1 MLSLIIGLLTFVL
14 VFICAMLI
22 VLILAQLPKKDA
34 GAGLAFGAGTAEAIF
49 GAGAGTP
56 LAQITKYCAGIFL
69 GLALTLSAL
78 NAYRS
83 NQGERLIEEEA
94 ARQAADAPAAATT
107 DNTLTNATAT
117 VTSGDTTVTAEA
129 ETTVVPVPETGS
141 DETEAQDSTKGETS
155 ETTTPEITESTLGDS
170 EATPLVPEQDVLTTE
185 PNPDN

>member
-14 VFICAMLI
+14 VMICAALI

-83 NQGERLIEEEA
+83 NQGDRLIEEEA
-94 ARQAADAPAAATT
+94 ARQAATSPA
-107 DNTLTNATAT
+107 
-117 VTSGDTTVTAEA
+117 VTEEDPSAVTPVTADSP
-129 ETTVVPVPETGS
+129 TTVVPAVTPDPTADVEGPEVVPST
-141 DETEAQDSTKGETS
+141 DAQEEGAVE
-155 ETTTPEITESTLGDS
+155 TPELS
-170 EATPLVPEQDVLTTE
+170 EATGSALSDGAITQPETTPSTA
-185 PNPDN
+185 PNPNN

>member
-14 VFICAMLI
+14 VFICAILV

-69 GLALTLSAL
+69 GLSLTLSAL

-83 NQGERLIEEEA
+83 NESNRLIEEEA
-94 ARQAADAPAAATT
+94 ARQAVAAPAAAEEPAA
-107 DNTLTNATAT
+107 DPI
-117 VTSGDTTVTAEA
+117 AEA
-129 ETTVVPVPETGS
+129 ETAIPADQAP
-141 DETEAQDSTKGETS
+141 S
-155 ETTTPEITESTLGDS
+155 EELTA
-170 EATPLVPEQDVLTTE
+170 EATSPELSQADDSASDAEALTPAEETPATQ
-185 PNPDN
+185 PNPNN

>member
-1 MLSLIIGLLTFVL
+1 MLSLIIGLLTFGL
-14 VFICAMLI
+14 VMICAALI
-22 VLILAQLPKKDA
+22 LLILAQLPKKDA

-94 ARQAADAPAAATT
+94 ARQAANAPAITEE
-107 DNTLTNATAT
+107 DP
-117 VTSGDTTVTAEA
+117 SSVTADGT
-129 ETTVVPVPETGS
+129 TTVVPTVTPDPAAE
-141 DETEAQDSTKGETS
+141 GEEES
-155 ETTTPEITESTLGDS
+155 ETPATEGTAETPELS
-170 EATPLVPEQDVLTTE
+170 EATGSALSNDALEQPESTSPTD
-185 PNPDN
+185 PNPNN

>member
-14 VFICAMLI
+14 VLICAALI
-22 VLILAQLPKKDA
+22 LLILAQLPKKDA

-83 NQGERLIEEEA
+83 NQGDRLLDQEA
-94 ARQAADAPAAATT
+94 ARQAAEGPAATEEDPSAVDPLTSDATT
-107 DNTLTNATAT
+107 TIVPAVTNEDGEGAAETPTTESPEGPTTEVPELSEPTSSAL
-117 VTSGDTTVTAEA
+117 SGDALTQPQVT
-129 ETTVVPVPETGS
+129 P
-141 DETEAQDSTKGETS
+141 
-155 ETTTPEITESTLGDS
+155 
-170 EATPLVPEQDVLTTE
+170 TTE
-185 PNPDN
+185 PNPNN

>member
-1 MLSLIIGLLTFVL
+1 MLSLIIGLLTFILVL
-14 VFICAMLI
+14 ICAVLI

-83 NQGERLIEEEA
+83 GQPDRLIEQEAAQQAAKAPVAEEEA
-94 ARQAADAPAAATT
+94 PTVDPTTTPLDPAAV
-107 DNTLTNATAT
+107 TL
-117 VTSGDTTVTAEA
+117 
-129 ETTVVPVPETGS
+129 P
-141 DETEAQDSTKGETS
+141 ETEATS
-155 ETTTPEITESTLGDS
+155 EGTSTDSDNEETPAIIESSDS
-170 EATPLVPEQDVLTTE
+170 ALDQEPLTQPVETPTTE
-185 PNPDN
+185 PNPNN

>member
-14 VFICAMLI
+14 VFICAILI

-83 NQGERLIEEEA
+83 NQGERLLDEEA
-94 ARQAADAPAAATT
+94 ARQAAGAPPAASTDATS
-107 DNTLTNATAT
+107 TNATASAT
-117 VTSGDTTVTAEA
+117 ATATAGDTTATANA
-129 ETTVVPVPETGS
+129 ETTIVPAPDASGEGEPTT
-141 DETEAQDSTKGETS
+141 ETEG
-155 ETTTPEITESTLGDS
+155 PEITESTLVDDQG
-170 EATPLVPEQDVLTTE
+170 EPLVPVKEVPATE

>member
-14 VFICAMLI
+14 VLICAALI
-22 VLILAQLPKKDA
+22 LLILAQLPKKDA

-83 NQGERLIEEEA
+83 NQGDRLIEEEA
-94 ARQAADAPAAATT
+94 ARQAADAPAITEDDPSA
-107 DNTLTNATAT
+107 
-117 VTSGDTTVTAEA
+117 VTPVTADA
-129 ETTVVPVPETGS
+129 TTTVVPTVTTDPA
-141 DETEAQDSTKGETS
+141 EAGEEDS
-155 ETTTPEITESTLGDS
+155 ETPATEDAAETPELS
-170 EATPLVPEQDVLTTE
+170 EATGSALSNDAIEQPESTSPTA
-185 PNPDN
+185 PNPNN

>member
-1 MLSLIIGLLTFVL
+1 MLSLIIGLLTFILVL
-14 VFICAMLI
+14 ICAVLI

-83 NQGERLIEEEA
+83 GQADRLIEQEA
-94 ARQAADAPAAATT
+94 AHQAANAPA
-107 DNTLTNATAT
+107 
-117 VTSGDTTVTAEA
+117 TAEEESPTETPTVPTTIEGPEPGADASATPDA
-129 ETTVVPVPETGS
+129 ETTEG
-141 DETEAQDSTKGETS
+141 ETEAD
-155 ETTTPEITESTLGDS
+155 TTPEITEPADPNLSQEPLTQP
-170 EATPLVPEQDVLTTE
+170 EETPATE
-185 PNPDN
+185 PNPNN

>member
-1 MLSLIIGLLTFVL
+1 MLSLIIGLLTFILVL
-14 VFICAMLI
+14 ICAVLI

-83 NQGERLIEEEA
+83 GQPDRLIDQEA
-94 ARQAADAPAAATT
+94 AQQAANAPATEEPPTAVDPTT
-107 DNTLTNATAT
+107 TIVEPETEE
-117 VTSGDTTVTAEA
+117 TTEDPNAEA
-129 ETTVVPVPETGS
+129 NA
-141 DETEAQDSTKGETS
+141 DETPTE
-155 ETTTPEITESTLGDS
+155 TPEIGESTGSTLDQGALTQPT
-170 EATPLVPEQDVLTTE
+170 ETPTTE